1 MTTLRTAYF
10 YPQTGGIALYVSE
23 DGFARTQPLLLTS
36 LPPEQ
41 TAIADAAMQWLAAML
56 PGGMQA
62 LTQVILTR
70 NADTPTAWS
79 EAILDASGNV
89 VTQPQP
95 TAWSPSFSIISTGNG
110 VNAQGK
116 KQETTITLQST
127 PGAVT
132 DATAALWDYLASN
145 L

>member
-10 YPQTGGIALYVSE
+10 YPQSGSIAVYVSE

-36 LPPEQ
+36 LPPEPK
-41 TAIADAAMQWLAAML
+41 ALADGALQWLAVML
-56 PGGMQA
+56 PHGMQQ

-79 EAILDASGNV
+79 EATE
-89 VTQPQP
+89 TQPAQP
-95 TAWSPSFSIISTGNG
+95 VAFSPSFSICITG
-110 VNAQGK
+110 QGQK
-116 KQETTITLQST
+116 GETTISIQSV

-132 DATAALWDYLASN
+132 DAAAQLWDYFLTH